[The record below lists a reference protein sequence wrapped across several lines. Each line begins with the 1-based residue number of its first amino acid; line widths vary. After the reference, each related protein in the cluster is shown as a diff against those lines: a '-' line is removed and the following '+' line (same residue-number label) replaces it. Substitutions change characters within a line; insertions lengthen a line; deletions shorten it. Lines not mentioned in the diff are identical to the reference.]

1 MYNTPIIIEKVY
13 RAPFSKACENYVSE
27 DLPNVKFTWSFRVK
41 GGTGRGFFTTELLPS
56 SRILSCYLLFDIN
69 VKYI

>member
-13 RAPFSKACENYVSE
+13 PLLYRRPAKTMCQK